1 MMMPGRKY
9 QASPASK
16 YRYSING
23 QEKSDE
29 LDENLT
35 TALYWEYDSRIVR
48 RWNIDPK
55 SNSSISPY
63 NCFAGN
69 PIRFADPLGDTTI
82 NGQKMEGVN
91 KSSATTLSEVV
102 IRAKSKK
109 PIQLDRSN
117 IFQINTNVKCHT
129 PTTVDVNNAWQK
141 QYNEQTANLDRV
153 NGQLFPP
160 ISRFTDFFF
169 LGGKSYGIHP
179 VTPEGYVQFDK
190 MIPQTGTP
198 PALILKGVPTNVFFT
213 VQSEE
218 DAARLVSGGGIWP
231 TGPSRSHLGT
241 GVYAWGS
248 NAEASAYLTKLTSR
262 GITANLKIVQLE
274 INSAKL
280 SQLRSFIVPT
290 EDAAANEWLGKYS
303 SLFGS
308 GKPHGYQY
316 IQRSAGMGTEHYFSA
331 DIFNQFKVK

>member
-9 QASPASK
+9 QAGAGFN
-16 YRYSING
+16 YRFSING
-23 QEKSDE
+23 QEKESE
-29 LDENLT
+29 LNENIT
-35 TALYWEYDSRIVR
+35 TAEYWEYDSRIGR
-48 RWNIDPK
+48 RWNVDPK

-63 NCFAGN
+63 DCFAGN

-82 NGQKMEGVN
+82 NGQKMEGQN
-91 KSSATTLSEVV
+91 SASASTLPE
-102 IRAKSKK
+102 ILITKQKQK
-109 PIQLDRSN
+109 PIGVDPKSVV
-117 IFQINTNVKCHT
+117 QINTNVKCHT

-160 ISRFTDFFF
+160 ISRFTDYFL
-169 LGGKSYGIHP
+169 LGGRSYGIHP
-179 VTPEGYVQFDK
+179 VTSEGYVQFDK

-198 PALILKGVPTNVFFT
+198 PALIIKGIPTNVFFT

-316 IQRSAGMGTEHYFSA
+316 IQRSAGMGTEHYFSV